1 MIAPVPPQPGLTH
14 AEAAQRIQ
22 ILPWWQRWWQGI
34 TVYVALVWRIVAN
47 LLHAIIIG
55 LAVAL
60 WSVGL
65 RADAL
70 ATASVVLINVIL
82 SIVQAVRARYQLNR
96 LTIITMPT
104 VAVWRSDALH
114 RVSPHTVVVGDVCYW
129 LLAIRWSP
137 KGVF

>member
-60 WSVGL
+60 W
-65 RADAL
+65 
-70 ATASVVLINVIL
+70 
-82 SIVQAVRARYQLNR
+82 
-96 LTIITMPT
+96 
-104 VAVWRSDALH
+104 
-114 RVSPHTVVVGDVCYW
+114 
-129 LLAIRWSP
+129 
-137 KGVF
+137 